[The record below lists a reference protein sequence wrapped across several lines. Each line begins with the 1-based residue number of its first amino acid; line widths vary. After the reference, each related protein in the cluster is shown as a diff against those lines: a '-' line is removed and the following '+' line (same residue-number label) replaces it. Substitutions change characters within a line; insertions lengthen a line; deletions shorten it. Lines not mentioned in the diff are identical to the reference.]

1 MKFSELTPDQWGE
14 LQPYLDTAVLPV
26 TGLTGNEAPYQATE
40 ALEKLRDVLDLIE
53 KPFKGRIVT
62 YPTCN
67 YGAWNTETAQQVA
80 SVCRNLKQTAGF
92 KHVVV
97 AAAFS
102 EPSLMKT
109 EEADLFVGPDSN
121 GVLPAAEEV
130 SVAVRH
136 LWMGQRT
143 S

>member
-1 MKFSELTPDQWGE
+1 MKFSELTPEQWGE

-26 TGLTGNEAPYQATE
+26 TGLNGSEAPYQATE

-67 YGAWNTETAQQVA
+67 YGQWNTETARQIA
-80 SVCRNLKQTAGF
+80 EICRNLKRAAGF
-92 KHVVV
+92 KHVIV

-102 EPSLMKT
+102 EPLLIKAG
-109 EEADLFVGPDSN
+109 EADLFIGPDSF
-121 GVLPAAEEV
+121 GAIPGTESV
-130 SVAVRH
+130 SEAVRQ
-136 LWMGQRT
+136 LWMGQTT